1 MRRYFTGT
9 LKHLLFYAHSHM
21 TLNCL
26 GNLIDLSKA
35 RVMGILNLTPDSF
48 YDGGFYASEKEILAH
63 VENMLDEG
71 ARFLD
76 LGGYSSRPNADDIT
90 TDEEIKRVFPVIKM
104 VGTEFAEALISIDTF
119 RSEVAQAA
127 LDQGVDIVIDISGG
141 LADPKMLPLIA
152 AYQVPIIM
160 MHMKGTPQTMTT
172 HTSYEN
178 LLEEILFYCS
188 ERLSS
193 ARSLG
198 INDMVIDPGF
208 GFAKTVEQ
216 NFELL
221 DQLGLFQTLKAPVLV
236 GISRKSMIYKTLGVT
251 PEEAL
256 NGTSAL
262 HMSALERGANILR
275 VHDVKEAMEC
285 ISLQEQLKKGA

>member
-1 MRRYFTGT
+1 
-9 LKHLLFYAHSHM
+9 
-21 TLNCL
+21 
-26 GNLIDLSKA
+26 
-35 RVMGILNLTPDSF
+35 
-48 YDGGFYASEKEILAH
+48 
-63 VENMLDEG
+63 
-71 ARFLD
+71 
-76 LGGYSSRPNADDIT
+76 SRPNADDIA
-90 TDEEIKRVFPVIKM
+90 TDEEIKRVLPVIKM
-104 VGTEFAEALISIDTF
+104 VITQIPETLISIDTF
-119 RSEVAQAA
+119 RSEVAQVA
-127 LDQGVDIVIDISGG
+127 LDHGVAIVNDISGG

-152 AYQVPIIM
+152 AYQAPIIM

-178 LLEEILFYCS
+178 LLEEILFYFS
-188 ERLSS
+188 ERLSI
-193 ARSLG
+193 ARSHG

-208 GFAKTVEQ
+208 GFAKTAEQ

-221 DQLGLFQTLKAPVLV
+221 DKLGQFQTLKAPVLV

-275 VHDVKEAMEC
+275 VHDIKEAMEC
-285 ISLQEQLKKGA
+285 ISLYEKLKKSALHNLA